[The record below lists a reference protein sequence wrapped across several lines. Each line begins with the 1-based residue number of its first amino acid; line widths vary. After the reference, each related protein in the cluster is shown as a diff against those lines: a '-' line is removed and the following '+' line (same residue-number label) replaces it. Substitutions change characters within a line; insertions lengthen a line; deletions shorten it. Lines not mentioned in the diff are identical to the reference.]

1 MMRHRRRQPQSPV
14 AESEEA
20 RRAMAVQ
27 NKAIDALPEAVLRQ
41 LLKLIGGMD
50 PEALQRAAATYVEM
64 FSAAAEMKASVAALR
79 PVALATPR
87 NNLQD
92 S

>member
-1 MMRHRRRQPQSPV
+1 
-14 AESEEA
+14 
-20 RRAMAVQ
+20 MAVQ

-64 FSAAAEMKASVAALR
+64 FSAAAEMKASVAVLR

-87 NNLQD
+87 NNPQD